1 MDMEVLFKLIEGVKE
16 LQLIIC
22 IMNHSC
28 QILRQNLG
36 KILPV
41 LLMPKERCHKLLQA
55 HIRTNPCVNQHM
67 LEEHINPR
75 GHYIQEVLWYP
86 DR

>member
-22 IMNHSC
+22 IMNHSR

-41 LLMPKERCHKLLQA
+41 LLMPKERRHKFLQA

-67 LEEHINPR
+67 LEEHINP
-75 GHYIQEVLWYP
+75 
-86 DR
+86 